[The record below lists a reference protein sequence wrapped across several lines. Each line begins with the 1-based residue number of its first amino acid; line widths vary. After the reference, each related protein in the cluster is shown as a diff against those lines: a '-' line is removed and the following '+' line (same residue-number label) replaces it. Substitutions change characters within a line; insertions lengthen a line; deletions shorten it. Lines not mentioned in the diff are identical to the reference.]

1 MKALSDATSCRS
13 RTPQSGGYVSH
24 KTPFNHIDT
33 AFYAAY
39 TIVVI
44 ILIALIVGAPAS
56 FVLGIAIGMTLSR
69 IVYVVR
75 RARAQRK
82 STVKED

>member
-1 MKALSDATSCRS
+1 MKALSDATSCHS

-39 TIVVI
+39 TIVI
-44 ILIALIVGAPAS
+44 ILIALIVRAPAS

-75 RARAQRK
+75 RARTQRK

>member
-1 MKALSDATSCRS
+1 M
-13 RTPQSGGYVSH
+13 SH

-39 TIVVI
+39 TIVI

-75 RARAQRK
+75 RARTQRK
-82 STVKED
+82 STVKEA

>member
-1 MKALSDATSCRS
+1 M
-13 RTPQSGGYVSH
+13 SH

-39 TIVVI
+39 TIVI